1 MNGPEFFE
9 RVAELERAREIFA
22 IATVVARQAPVS
34 SHVGD
39 RAIVL
44 GDGRMQGF
52 VGGSCS
58 RDIVRR
64 QAVSAMRTGD
74 PRLVQ
79 IRPGAPPDADEN
91 SERGT
96 VVVLMSCASEGA
108 VDVFVEPHL
117 PARTLLIAG
126 FTPVADALA
135 GLGAL
140 LDGYRVIRVVA
151 ENDPRGERAISL
163 RELPDF
169 LAGLD
174 STDRTALVAVV
185 ASQGHY
191 DEAVLQA
198 LLDGALPAYVGLL
211 ASRRRAAEVFGI
223 LERQG
228 VSRELIAFVR
238 NPAGLDIGARRPGDV
253 AVSILAEIVVTV
265 AASETRPVKAEELAE
280 LAVDP
285 VCGMDVDPREAAHS
299 LEGEGSHWYFCSAHC
314 RAEFAADPQRYA
326 QPVHA

>member
-9 RVAELERAREIFA
+9 RVAELERARETFA

-44 GDGRMQGF
+44 DDGRMQGF

-79 IRPGAPPDADEN
+79 IRPGAPPDADED

-96 VVVLMSCASEGA
+96 VVVPMSCASEGA

-151 ENDPRGERAISL
+151 DKEPVENAVALEA
-163 RELPDF
+163 LPEF
-169 LAGLD
+169 IAGLD
-174 STDRTALVAVV
+174 AVERSALVAVV

-191 DEAVLQA
+191 DEAALEA
-198 LLDGALPAYVGLL
+198 LLAGELPAYVGLL
-211 ASRRRAAEVFGI
+211 ASRRRAAGVLDVLAQQGLS
-223 LERQG
+223 LER
-228 VSRELIAFVR
+228 LAIVR

-253 AVSILAEIVVTV
+253 AVSILAEIVATV
-265 AASETRPVKAEELAE
+265 AASETRPVKAGELAE
-280 LAVDP
+280 LALDP
-285 VCGMDVDPREAAHS
+285 VCGMDVDPRGASHFLAS
-299 LEGEGSHWYFCSAHC
+299 DGSTTYFCSAHC
-314 RAEFAADPQRYA
+314 RAAFSADPQRFA